1 MRFFLNLSFRYK
13 VPLWGSLLI
22 VGTAAVIS
30 SSLLLRSYA
39 ELKSD
44 LLRDATIQ
52 GQTMAATLISA
63 VLQDQVWRAYE
74 IIKAPFS
81 GDAGGS
87 PAPAESFVV
96 LDQRGRIYVSTAP
109 ERLPML
115 AEFRKM
121 TPEFSALFEMIAQS
135 ARSTR
140 TFEWEGSDHLY
151 VATPILEEEAHL
163 GTLVQIYS
171 KKVLRARFEKSAQ
184 QAALIAV
191 VVIVLLLPLGWYWG
205 RRTAVPL
212 LRLTGRME
220 ELGRRLPDDLA
231 PELYDY
237 KDELGRLYDAYNR
250 TVQELRGKA
259 QIERQMVHS
268 ERLAAIGRL
277 TAGIAHEI
285 NNPLVGMLTALD
297 TLKRHDELSHRT
309 LRTVALLERGLNQ
322 IKETVGALLVEA
334 KVRSRDFLPED
345 ADDVRTLVEPQA
357 RERGVILHWN
367 SRLQAPLPLPSSSVR
382 QVLINLLLNAVQ
394 ASAARGEVGVS
405 ISADEGNLSIVVLN
419 GGQILSE
426 DQTAHLFEPFSSGE
440 ERGRGLGLWVCYQI
454 ARQLG
459 GNIEVDSRTS
469 EGIGRTV
476 FTVTI
481 PFGKAG

>member
-30 SSLLLRSYA
+30 STLLLRSYG

-52 GQTMAATLISA
+52 GQTMAATLFPA
-63 VLQDQVWRAYE
+63 VLQDQVWRTYE

-81 GDAGGS
+81 RDAGGS
-87 PAPAESFVV
+87 PTPAESFVV
-96 LDQRGRIYVSTAP
+96 LDARGRIYVSTNP
-109 ERLPML
+109 EDLPML
-115 AEFRKM
+115 ADFRKLA
-121 TPEFSALFEMIAQS
+121 PEFAALVEAIA
-135 ARSTR
+135 RPTRNTR
-140 TFEWEGSDHLY
+140 TFEPERSDHFF
-151 VATPILEEEAHL
+151 VATPILEEQAHL

-171 KKVLRARFEKSAQ
+171 KKVLRERFGKSAQ
-184 QAALIAV
+184 QAALVAV

-212 LRLTGRME
+212 LRLTERME

-250 TVQELRGKA
+250 TVHELREKA
-259 QIERQMVHS
+259 RIERQMVHS

-285 NNPLVGMLTALD
+285 NNPLVGMLTSID
-297 TLKRHDELSHRT
+297 TLRHHDELSPRT
-309 LRTVALLERGLNQ
+309 LKTITLLERGLMQ
-322 IKETVGALLVEA
+322 IRDTVGALLVEA
-334 KVRSRDFLPED
+334 KVGSRDLLPQD
-345 ADDVRTLVEPQA
+345 ADDVRTLLEPQA
-357 RERGVILHWN
+357 RGRGVSLRWDC
-367 SRLQAPLPLPSSSVR
+367 RLLVALPLPSSSVR
-382 QVLINLLLNAVQ
+382 QIMINLLLNAVQ
-394 ASAARGEVGVS
+394 ASASGGEVAVS
-405 ISADEGNLSIVVLN
+405 IAAADGNLSIVVVN
-419 GGQILSE
+419 SGQILSAA
-426 DQTAHLFEPFSSGE
+426 QTAHLFEPFASGE

-459 GNIEVDSRTS
+459 GNITADSRMRD
-469 EGIGRTV
+469 GAARTEFV
-476 FTVTI
+476 VTI
-481 PFGKAG
+481 PFKALQ